1 MASKE
6 NEKIKKAIKIIDE
19 MSMDPKEWELYRS
32 RQMAIMNYNIGMKNS
47 EKKGERKGEKIGE
60 KIGEKKAREKIA
72 KNLLNIGLDTERI
85 VEVTGIT
92 KEELKKIEK
101 EYKK

>member
-19 MSMDPKEWELYRS
+19 MSMDSKEWELYRA

-47 EKKGERKGEKIGE
+47 EKNGERKGK
-60 KIGEKKAREKIA
+60 KKGEKKTREKIA
-72 KNLLNIGLDTERI
+72 KNLLNIGLDAEKI
-85 VEVTGIT
+85 IEATGIT

>member
-19 MSMDPKEWELYRS
+19 MSMEPKEWELYRA

-47 EKKGERKGEKIGE
+47 EKKGERKGEKKGE
-60 KIGEKKAREKIA
+60 KIGEKIV
-72 KNLLNIGLDTERI
+72 KNLLNIGLDTEKI
-85 VEVTGIT
+85 IEATGIT

>member
-19 MSMDPKEWELYRS
+19 MSMDPKEWELYRA

-47 EKKGERKGEKIGE
+47 EKKGEKKGK

-72 KNLLNIGLDTERI
+72 KNLLNIGLDIEKI
-85 VEVTGIT
+85 VEVTGLT
-92 KEELKKIEK
+92 KEELNKIQKEVKK
-101 EYKK
+101 

>member
-19 MSMDPKEWELYRS
+19 MSMNPKEWELYRA

-47 EKKGERKGEKIGE
+47 EKKGE
-60 KIGEKKAREKIA
+60 KKTREKIV
-72 KNLLNIGLDTERI
+72 KNLLNIGLDAEKI
-85 VEVTGIT
+85 IEATGIT
-92 KEELKKIEK
+92 KEELNKIEK
-101 EYKK
+101 EHKK